1 MTHRKSKISVLFL
14 CTGNSCRSQIAEG
27 LTNQL
32 KGDVIAAHSAGTAP
46 AGIHELTRAVLAEE
60 GIDLSR
66 HRSKHVDELSD
77 KDFDYVVTLCGAAAE
92 NCPRFPG
99 KAKVVHVPFEDPAAA
114 AGSDA
119 ERLRAF
125 RKTRDAIREY
135 VVNLPVDLEHFEEDE

>member
-1 MTHRKSKISVLFL
+1 MAHRKSKISVLFL

-46 AGIHELTRAVLAEE
+46 AGIHALTRAVLAEA
-60 GIDLSR
+60 GIDLSS
-66 HRSKHVDELSD
+66 HRSKHVDEFSGQA
-77 KDFDYVVTLCGAAAE
+77 FDYVVTLCSAAAD

-99 KAKVVHVPFEDPAAA
+99 RAKVVHVPFEDPAAVT
-114 AGSDA
+114 GSDA
-119 ERLRAF
+119 ERLGAF
-125 RKTRDAIREY
+125 RKTREAIREY